1 VRFNLLPSRM
11 AGDADFELLAASLRA
26 DTRDLAVF
34 VDALASKLEAALPQ
48 RTRVSRRSRG
58 LFSGRKQVARIEV
71 ELGEE
76 RYVLRHD
83 GGALEARRARVV
95 GGVVLKSEQ
104 LGLEDWVESLARAI
118 AAEARTSEHGR
129 LALERLIGVSPGG

>member
-1 VRFNLLPSRM
+1 M

-34 VDALASKLEAALPQ
+34 LEALASKLEGALPQ
-48 RTRVSRRSRG
+48 RTRVSRRARS
-58 LFSGRKQVARIEV
+58 LFDRRKQVARIEV

-76 RYVLRHD
+76 RYVLRDD

-95 GGVVLKSEQ
+95 GGIVLRNEL
-104 LGLEDWVESLARAI
+104 LGLEEWIESLARAI
-118 AAEARTSEHGR
+118 AAEARVSERGR
-129 LALERLIGVSPGG
+129 LALEQLLGMGPIKEVSHEL